1 MHNYLNILLII
12 ITLFVASCTKNTT
25 ETYQV
30 DYENQF
36 DGNIDYKYKHL
47 YNSLYVNIALERDL
61 KEDALKT
68 FVDNIDILTDIKLYE
83 NISKI
88 SLELYNYKN
97 SEIIAKKWLAINPD
111 SYSAHQFAIKS
122 SLESSNIYL
131 ANEYFESYIKKIKPT
146 GKNDYGKLIYSLSDN
161 KNRLN
166 VIEFFENYLK
176 KNKNRELHISFIE
189 LLYLYN
195 MLSNVIFHI
204 DSIGLLNE
212 RNLVRIYADSLLL
225 LYENK
230 NAKDLLENFL
240 SNRSSSD
247 RQVEYELL
255 DVYLS
260 LNDMVSADK
269 LIKNIFIKDP
279 NNLENIY
286 RISRI
291 LYENK
296 KYSLSEKYLA
306 AIVVESDEVNL
317 LRGLNDYELG
327 NYTESIEHYK
337 RVNNYNLKIIA
348 ITNTSSVLIKTND
361 IATAISFLDDQINKY
376 REPATKQAFILK
388 QISILNE
395 YEMHD
400 EIIEL
405 STKHLLNNMINPNL
419 LYARAMAYESLKE
432 IKLME
437 DDLSAVLKIDQKNAN
452 TLNAL
457 GYSLTVHT
465 KRYDE
470 AYKLIYEAYLY
481 DPGNAAIL
489 DSLAWVE
496 YKRANY
502 VDALKFAEA
511 SYVKDKDK
519 EIVLHYCEILI
530 KNKSYDKLRNIIQ
543 IELERNPDEKVFIEK
558 LNIINNAIPL

>member
-83 NISKI
+83 KISKI

>member
-83 NISKI
+83 KISKI

-166 VIEFFENYLK
+166 VIKFFENYLK

-457 GYSLTVHT
+457 GYSLTIHT

>member
-83 NISKI
+83 KISKI

-204 DSIGLLNE
+204 DSIGSLNE

-240 SNRSSSD
+240 SNRPSSD

-376 REPATKQAFILK
+376 LEPATKQAFILK

-395 YEMHD
+395 YEMYD

-457 GYSLTVHT
+457 GYSLTIHT

>member
-83 NISKI
+83 KISKI

-327 NYTESIEHYK
+327 NYTESIEHHK

-376 REPATKQAFILK
+376 LEPATKQAFILK

-395 YEMHD
+395 YEMYD

-457 GYSLTVHT
+457 GYSLTIHT

>member
-83 NISKI
+83 KISKI

-457 GYSLTVHT
+457 GYSLTIHT